1 MFWYFGIFHQLIIL
15 DKNVRFI
22 MDNLVILLSLCANL
36 PRFWFQM
43 DVMILVL
50 DIIGIFQSVLV
61 YTVDNV
67 FLSRSITSIAF
78 GPVQIGL
85 EWKDIAHRIQHRDR
99 YSRAFSLQLR
109 NYFPR

>member
-1 MFWYFGIFHQLIIL
+1 MMFWYFGIFHQLIIL

-61 YTVDNV
+61 YTVNNV
-67 FLSRSITSIAF
+67 FLSRSITSITF
-78 GPVQIGL
+78 DQFELGSNG
-85 EWKDIAHRIQHRDR
+85 KT
-99 YSRAFSLQLR
+99 
-109 NYFPR
+109 

>member
-1 MFWYFGIFHQLIIL
+1 VNKLASELIQTYDVLVFWYFPPIEIL

-22 MDNLVILLSLCANL
+22 VDNLVILLSLCANL

-61 YTVDNV
+61 YTVNNV
-67 FLSRSITSIAF
+67 FLSRSITSITF
-78 GPVQIGL
+78 DQFELGSNG
-85 EWKDIAHRIQHRDR
+85 KT
-99 YSRAFSLQLR
+99 
-109 NYFPR
+109 